1 MSAAVVE
8 LRRIELP
15 DVERQGVQASLS
27 TSEASISP
35 RSPGFPERGPG
46 FLLLYLRYRARLR
59 AVVEG
64 MRHRTTDERDTYL
77 AALDAVLAAMGGEE
91 ERK

>member
-46 FLLLYLRYRARLR
+46 FLLLYLRYRAFTSEAGVARSFQRPRR
-59 AVVEG
+59 AMVTKP
-64 MRHRTTDERDTYL
+64 RFFRF
-77 AALDAVLAAMGGEE
+77 
-91 ERK
+91 